1 METDRRDFIKAFS
14 ALAAAGI
21 FSARMPWLSSLYAQE
36 DLRTVKLGI
45 IGVGSRGSLLLTH
58 LQEVPGVEISC
69 FCDDY
74 EPNFERAQQMIG
86 MEARGYRDYRRMLDQ
101 EQIDGVVI
109 ATPLDRH
116 ARMSI
121 DALDAGLHVFCEKAM
136 AKTYEECDLMLQAHR
151 RNNRILYIGHQRL
164 FSARTL
170 KGVKEIEKGS
180 IGDVTQIRAY
190 WHRNNDWRRPVPS
203 PGLERKINWRLYREF
218 SCGLMT
224 ELASHHL
231 QVANW
236 ILKENPDYAWGSGSI
251 NHWKDGREVY
261 DNVNVVYHYPSGTH
275 LVYDSL
281 ISNKKYGMQI
291 EVQGPLGTIELET
304 GYLFKEFPEP
314 APGII
319 QLLNSIEKRV
329 FDVVPV
335 GGPTWVPEDP
345 SEDKG
350 TYLLDRIIKSDGTD
364 IQMASFVSDVRNNR
378 VDPWLTEQGYSSGI
392 ATLMGY
398 ESMWSNR
405 IVSWPGGLSL

>member
-1 METDRRDFIKAFS
+1 
-14 ALAAAGI
+14 
-21 FSARMPWLSSLYAQE
+21 MPWLSELYAQDQPE
-36 DLRTVKLGI
+36 TVKLGI
-45 IGVGSRGSLLLTH
+45 IGVGSRGSLLLTY
-58 LQEVPGVEISC
+58 LLEIPGVEVSC

-74 EPNFERAQQMIG
+74 EPSFDRARQMIG
-86 MEARGYRDYRRMLDQ
+86 KGARGYRDYRKMLEQ
-101 EQIDGVVI
+101 EEIDGVVI

-116 ARMSI
+116 APMTI
-121 DALDAGLHVFCEKAM
+121 DALNAGVHVFCEKAM
-136 AKTYEECDLMLQAHR
+136 GKTFEECDLMLQAHR

-164 FSARTL
+164 FSTRIL
-170 KGVKEIEKGS
+170 KAINEIENGS
-180 IGDVTQIRAY
+180 LGDITQIRAY

-203 PGLERKINWRLYREF
+203 PELERRINWRMYHEY

-236 ILKENPDYAWGSGSI
+236 ILKDVPDYVWGSGSI
-251 NHWKDGREVY
+251 NYWKDGRDVC
-261 DNVNVVYHYPSGTH
+261 DNVNLVYHYPSGTH

-291 EVQGPLGTIELET
+291 EAQGPLGTIEMET
-304 GYLFKEFPEP
+304 GYIFKEFPKP

-319 QLLNSIEKRV
+319 QLLNNIEKEI

-350 TYLLDRIIKSDGTD
+350 TYLLDRIIHSDGTD
-364 IQMASFVSDVRNNR
+364 IQMESFVSDVRNNR
-378 VDPWLTEQGYSSGI
+378 VDPWLTEQGYYSGI
-392 ATLMGY
+392 ATLMGF
-398 ESMWSNR
+398 ESIMTNR
-405 IVSWPGGLSL
+405 IVTWPGGLSV